1 MAMFAAI
8 LGLNS
13 DLVLDDVETT
23 SKTLPNFA
31 DMWKQL
37 VAGDL

>member
-1 MAMFAAI
+1 MFAAI

-31 DMWKQL
+31 DMWKKL